1 MTQLTRRS
9 IIAPVLLA
17 SLLLAYC
24 GDGKRIPEG
33 SYGIILQAYTPLR
46 IDPFVFSGIVAELR
60 KGETVRIIDTSAEK
74 SWVGRSHDSWY
85 RVKTGDGITGWVFGT
100 GVSIHSSSDSG
111 AMEKIVTGFMEAE
124 RARVKQYLAGKWWT
138 INEFGDFTDHCLE
151 LYESQK
157 YRSFQKG
164 NEQKPI
170 VGTFTIDFDRNEIL
184 FSEGTSFKSNLD
196 LEKRGADYI
205 IKREMKDFELRFKK
219 ISIETGPEPV
229 IKEKNNSKQ
238 TAPSPRG
245 NTPQ

>member
-1 MTQLTRRS
+1 MTRTFF
-9 IIAPVLLA
+9 IATALLA
-17 SLLLAYC
+17 SFLVANC
-24 GDGKRIPEG
+24 GDGKSLPEG

-46 IDPFVFSGIVAELR
+46 IDPFVFSGTVAELG

-74 SWVGRSHDSWY
+74 AWVERSHDYWY
-85 RVKTGDGITGWVFGT
+85 RVKTGNGITGWVFGT
-100 GVSIHSSSDSG
+100 SVSIHSSSDSG

-164 NEQKPI
+164 SEQSPI
-170 VGTFTIDFDRNEIL
+170 VGTFTIDFNRNVIK
-184 FSEGTSFKSNLD
+184 FSDGTSFKSNLD
-196 LEKRGADYI
+196 LEKRGGDYI

-229 IKEKNNSKQ
+229 IKEKQHSKQ
-238 TAPSPRG
+238 SAPAPPGNSP
-245 NTPQ
+245 Q

>member
-1 MTQLTRRS
+1 MTRTFL
-9 IIAPVLLA
+9 IATALLA
-17 SLLLAYC
+17 SFLLANC
-24 GDGKRIPEG
+24 GDGKSLPEG

-46 IDPFVFSGIVAELR
+46 IDPFVFSGTVAELG

-74 SWVGRSHDSWY
+74 AWVERSHDYWY
-85 RVKTGDGITGWVFGT
+85 RVKTGNGITGWVFGT
-100 GVSIHSSSDSG
+100 SVSIHSSSDSG

-164 NEQKPI
+164 SEQSPI
-170 VGTFTIDFDRNEIL
+170 VGTFTIDFNRNVIQ
-184 FSEGTSFKSNLD
+184 FSDGTSFKSNLD
-196 LEKRGADYI
+196 LEKRGGDYI

-229 IKEKNNSKQ
+229 IKEKQHSKQ
-238 TAPSPRG
+238 SAPAPPG